1 MNIFYLFVSPDPVS
15 LVRDHRV
22 KQGLI
27 QAGIS
32 VSTFNA
38 DLLYEP
44 WEINDD
50 RGLPYTTFS
59 EFWSKCMDMPTQ
71 PDSPLLPP
79 KKIAKYP
86 GIISNFFC

>member
-1 MNIFYLFVSPDPVS
+1 MALVSPDPVS
-15 LVRDHRV
+15 LVRDHKV

-27 QAGIS
+27 RAGIE
-32 VSTFNA
+32 VNTFNA

-44 WEINDD
+44 WEISNDD
-50 RGLPYTTFS
+50 ETPFTTFA